1 MRSFMLKSIKTK
13 FYRVGRIVLGI
24 ILTYIIGS
32 VFLFSFFKVNSMS
45 MYPTLEPGDIIVVW
59 KPVLGARIYN
69 FLVKN
74 PSKPLHVVRVLGKRD
89 IETND
94 IVVFNFPYENWN
106 KWEKIK
112 MNSTMYYV
120 KRCIAL
126 PGDSIY
132 IDKGIYKIKG
142 LKKNLG
148 NIVMQRHLAEINIPH
163 DSKDFFYKTLLYD
176 TTFRW
181 NIMQFGPL
189 YIPKKGHSIPLNRK
203 NFILYKNIIEW
214 ETQMHISCSKEKI
227 MLNNIFVDRY
237 KFQHDYYFM
246 AGDNVSSSI
255 DSRHWGLVPK
265 EFIVG
270 KVCLILNSV
279 GNDGIKWNRV
289 LHTI

>member
-1 MRSFMLKSIKTK
+1 MRISMLKSIKTK
-13 FYRVGRIVLGI
+13 FYRVGGIVLGVTLI
-24 ILTYIIGS
+24 YIICS
-32 VFLFSFFKVNSMS
+32 FLLFSCFKVNSMS
-45 MYPTLEPGDIIVVW
+45 MYPTLEPGDIIVVC
-59 KPVLGARIYN
+59 KPVLGTRIYN

-74 PSKPLHVVRVLGKRD
+74 PSKPLHVIHLPGKRD
-89 IETND
+89 IERND
-94 IVVFNFPYENWN
+94 IIVFNFPYETWN

-120 KRCIAL
+120 KRCIAI

-148 NIVMQRHLAEINIPH
+148 NIVMQRHLSDINFSH
-163 DSKDFFYKTLLYD
+163 DSKDFFYKTLPYD

-181 NIMQFGPL
+181 TIMQFGPL
-189 YIPKKGHSIPLNRK
+189 YIPKKGQSISLNRK

-214 ETQMHISCSKEKI
+214 ETQMHISCIKEKI
-227 MLNNIFVDRY
+227 MLNKNIVDRY

-246 AGDNVSSSI
+246 AGDNVSFSI
-255 DSRHWGLVPK
+255 DSRYWGLVPK

-270 KVCLILNSV
+270 KACLILNSV